1 MRDPGEEDAGVH
13 VGGDAYGGVKLTG
26 ARSRKPV
33 RNARK
38 RRRNLTLA
46 SALSGVVLAGSGVVW
61 ATNTY
66 GLGGIQ
72 SVEAGAAGVDSSGAM
87 NILLV
92 GVDKRDN
99 LSRRDQNRLKLG
111 REVGQ
116 RTDTMMLIHLSEDHD
131 KVTVVSL
138 PRDTWTTIPGQGQHK
153 MNSAYQFGGPKL
165 TMKTV
170 QQATGLPINMYV
182 EVNVLGFIDVIE
194 ALNGVTV
201 CTPVPINDQKLDF
214 TLPPGTHQLDG
225 IQALA
230 YARTRSTAR
239 SDFDRIDRQQ
249 QVISALLD
257 KALSSSTLANP
268 ATLSAFLTTM
278 KKTIRID
285 PAGDLTQLATQLRDT
300 SLDNVKFTNVP
311 VSDVDFK
318 TPSGESAVLWDKTAA
333 AELFRRIGAD
343 EDLSVKATPSPS
355 PSASVTTVPP
365 GQISL
370 KVLNGT
376 LITGLGARTKAG
388 LLAAGFKVP
397 GEPGNTTKKDH
408 KKTIVR
414 YGPGREDS
422 ARTVAAAIPGA
433 ELRQV
438 DITGIEVV
446 VGSDQPKIRKAKPG
460 ATPTPTPTTTV
471 APTTR
476 TATQNI
482 CKKPA

>member
-26 ARSRKPV
+26 ARPRKPAKSA
-33 RNARK
+33 RARK
-38 RRRNLTLA
+38 RNLVIA
-46 SALSGVVLAGSGVVW
+46 GVMSGVVLAGSGVVW
-61 ATNTY
+61 ATTTY
-66 GLGGIQ
+66 GLGGFE
-72 SVEAGAAGVDSSGAM
+72 SVDAGASGVESSGAM

-116 RTDTMMLIHLSEDHD
+116 RTDTMMLIHLSKDHR

-138 PRDTWTTIPGQGQHK
+138 PRDTWATIPGQGQHK
-153 MNSAYQFGGPKL
+153 INSAYQFGGPKL
-165 TMKTV
+165 TVKTV
-170 QQATGLPINMYV
+170 QEATGLPVNMYV

-194 ALNGVTV
+194 ALHGVTV
-201 CTPVPINDQKLDF
+201 CTSVPINDQKLDF
-214 TLPPGTHQLDG
+214 NLAAGTHQLDG
-225 IQALA
+225 VQALA

-257 KALSSSTLANP
+257 KALSGSTLANP
-268 ATLSAFLTTM
+268 ATLAAFV
-278 KKTIRID
+278 KSVQKTVKID
-285 PAGDLTQLATQLRDT
+285 PKGDLTGLAGQLRDT
-300 SLDNVKFTNVP
+300 SLNDVKFTNVP
-311 VSDVDFK
+311 VSDVNFK
-318 TPSGESAVLWDKTAA
+318 TPTGESAVLWDKEAA
-333 AELFRRIGAD
+333 RELFRRIAAD
-343 EDLSVKATPSPS
+343 EDLAKPSPKPTATPSATPTLI
-355 PSASVTTVPP
+355 AP
-365 GQISL
+365 GRIAL

-376 LITGLGARTKAG
+376 LITGLGARTKTG
-388 LLAAGFKVP
+388 LVAAGFQVP
-397 GEPGNTTKKDH
+397 GEPGNTARKDH

-438 DITGIEVV
+438 DIDGIEVI
-446 VGSDQPKIRKAKPG
+446 VGSDQPKIRKLKVA
-460 ATPTPTPTTTV
+460 ANPTPTPTATALPETK
-471 APTTR
+471 
-476 TATQNI
+476 TATQNV
-482 CKKPA
+482 CKK

>member
-1 MRDPGEEDAGVH
+1 MRDPAEEDAGVH
-13 VGGDAYGGVKLTG
+13 VGGDAYGGVKLSPSG
-26 ARSRKPV
+26 GRPR
-33 RNARK
+33 RNARR

-46 SALSGVVLAGSGVVW
+46 SALSAVVLAGSGVVW

-72 SVEAGAAGVDSSGAM
+72 SVEAGATGIESSGAM

-99 LSRRDQNRLKLG
+99 LSKQDQNRLKLG
-111 REVGQ
+111 HEVGQ
-116 RTDTMMLIHLSEDHD
+116 RTDTMMLIHLSADHD

-153 MNSAYQFGGPKL
+153 INSAYQFGGPKL

-194 ALNGVTV
+194 ALHGVTV
-201 CTPVPINDQKLDF
+201 CTPVPIDDKKLNF
-214 TLPPGTHQLDG
+214 VLQPGTHELDG
-225 IQALA
+225 VQALA

-268 ATLSAFLTTM
+268 ATLSAFVRTM
-278 KKTIRID
+278 KDTIRID
-285 PAGDLTQLATQLRDT
+285 PAGDLTSLAGQLRDT

-311 VSDVDFK
+311 ISDVDFK
-318 TPSGESAVLWDKTAA
+318 TPSGESAVLWDKAGAA
-333 AELFRRIGAD
+333 DMFRRIAAD
-343 EDLSVKATPSPS
+343 QDLSAKPTPSPTI
-355 PSASVTTVPP
+355 SASAPAIPP
-365 GQISL
+365 GQITV

-388 LLAAGFKVP
+388 LVAAGFQVP
-397 GEPGNTTKKDH
+397 GEPGNTTKKDF
-408 KKTIVR
+408 KQTIVR
-414 YGPGREDS
+414 YGP
-422 ARTVAAAIPGA
+422 ARADAARVVAAAIPGA
-433 ELRQV
+433 SLKQV
-438 DITGIEVV
+438 DIQGIEVV
-446 VGSDQPKIRKAKPG
+446 VGSDQPKIRKAK
-460 ATPTPTPTTTV
+460 ATATPTPTTT
-471 APTTR
+471 ATPTTR

-482 CKKPA
+482 CKKPT